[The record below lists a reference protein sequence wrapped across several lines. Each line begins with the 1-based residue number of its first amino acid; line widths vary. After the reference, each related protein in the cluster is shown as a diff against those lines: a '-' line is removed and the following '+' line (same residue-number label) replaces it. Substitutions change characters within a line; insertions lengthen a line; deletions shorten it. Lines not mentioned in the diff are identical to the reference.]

1 MLVEEN
7 FHPVFDIEIKQCTYN
22 NKAMINDGK
31 VASGWRNYV
40 TELPKSKTAPSGLVF
55 TPTAR
60 QWAAFQFIAV
70 ANGSHSESEFV
81 SLKTGRYLHKASA
94 TISCTIRLKFAD

>member
-7 FHPVFDIEIKQCTYN
+7 FHSVFDIEIKQCTYN
-22 NKAMINDGK
+22 NKAMISDGK

-70 ANGSHSESEFV
+70 ANGSQNESNFQ
-81 SLKTGRYLHKASA
+81 LIQGIDTHTKHQQRSA
-94 TISCTIRLKFAD
+94 VRFD